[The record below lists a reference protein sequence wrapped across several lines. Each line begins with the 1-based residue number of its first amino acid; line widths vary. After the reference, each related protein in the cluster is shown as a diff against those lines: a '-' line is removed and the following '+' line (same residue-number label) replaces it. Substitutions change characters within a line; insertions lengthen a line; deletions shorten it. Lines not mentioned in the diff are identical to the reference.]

1 MTDPNS
7 GSLSLLSSAIAGA
20 VAQAA
25 PAIVSVHSHRSR
37 ASGFVWKP
45 NLVVTADEALAD
57 EGEISIEYS
66 DGTVRPGRIA
76 GRDHTTDVALLRF
89 DTQNDAT
96 DIAPIKLS
104 PEVPKLGSL
113 AVVVAAERGSPT
125 AALGMV
131 SLVGERW
138 RSLRGGEIDA
148 RVEIDVR
155 LRNSHQG
162 GVVLDASSNAV
173 GMAVLGPRRV
183 LVIPAATIERVAGR
197 LESHG
202 RIARGYLGIGLQ
214 PVKLEDGVGA
224 MVMNVDKSGP
234 SSAADIRQGD
244 VIVEWNG
251 ERISG
256 VRSLLRALGPDSV
269 GSTVE
274 VTVRRAGDPAR
285 LKLSIGERPET

>member
-1 MTDPNS
+1 MTDPSTNS
-7 GSLSLLSSAIAGA
+7 ISLLSSAIAGV
-20 VAQAA
+20 VARAT

-57 EGEISIEYS
+57 EGEISIELS

-89 DTQNDAT
+89 DTQGGAK

-104 PEVPKLGSL
+104 PDVTMLRSL
-113 AVVVAAERGSPT
+113 SVVGAAERGLPA
-125 AALGMV
+125 AALGTV
-131 SLVGERW
+131 SLVGGRW

-148 RVEIDVR
+148 RIELDVR
-155 LRNSHQG
+155 LRHSHQG
-162 GVVLDASSNAV
+162 GVALNASGDAI

-183 LVIPAATIERVAGR
+183 LVIPTATIERVAGR

-202 RIARGYLGIGLQ
+202 RIARGYLGVGLQ
-214 PVKLEDGVGA
+214 PVKLDDGVGA

-234 SSAADIRQGD
+234 SSAAGIRQGD
-244 VIVEWNG
+244 VIVAWNDD
-251 ERISG
+251 RISS
-256 VRSLLRALGPDSV
+256 VRSLLQALGPDSV
-269 GSTVE
+269 GSAVE
-274 VTVRRAGDPAR
+274 VTVRRAGEPVR
-285 LKLSIGERPET
+285 LRLTIGERPET